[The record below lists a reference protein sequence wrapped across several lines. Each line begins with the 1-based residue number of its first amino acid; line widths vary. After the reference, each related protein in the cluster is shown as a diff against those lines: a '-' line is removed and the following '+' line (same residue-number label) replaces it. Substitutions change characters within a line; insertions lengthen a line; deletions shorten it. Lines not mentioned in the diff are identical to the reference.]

1 VRGECGCGGGPA
13 PVSPPS
19 ERPRIGWASYRRSLL
34 TAIRQCV
41 RQPQSWTYS
50 TCMDVRAGHGFQTPM
65 RVRTLDADDWSW
77 SIQRGHSYP

>member
-1 VRGECGCGGGPA
+1 MWLWWWAGARVAALREA
-13 PVSPPS
+13 AH
-19 ERPRIGWASYRRSLL
+19 RPGVDRRSLL

-77 SIQRGHSYP
+77 SIQRDRSYP